1 MIDDVLATLLTHGRE
16 VGPTIDSVEEEEANI
31 HNNETRFYIYQV
43 SE

>member
-16 VGPTIDSVEEEEANI
+16 VGPTIDSVEEEANI